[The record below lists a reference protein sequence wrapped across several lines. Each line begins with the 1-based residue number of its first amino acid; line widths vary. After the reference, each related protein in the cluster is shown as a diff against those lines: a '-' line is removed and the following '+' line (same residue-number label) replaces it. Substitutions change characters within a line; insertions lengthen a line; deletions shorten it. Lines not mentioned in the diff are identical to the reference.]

1 MPPRNDWNEY
11 KQLILR
17 KMDDDQVK
25 WDRMFELV
33 GGLRTDVN
41 GLKTQSKIA
50 GGVAGTVG
58 AGVVAFF
65 VSLFHK

>member
-1 MPPRNDWNEY
+1 MPPKNDWAEY

-17 KMDDDQVK
+17 KMDEDTQK
-25 WDRMFELV
+25 WERMFDLV

-58 AGVVAFF
+58 AGIVAFF
-65 VSLFHK
+65 VSMFHK